1 MSALTIRLPDELQK
15 MLDELCRQQH
25 RSSSDIMRESLRRYY
40 AQEQLRQLREKLRPY
55 AEAKGIL
62 TDEDVFK
69 AVS

>member
-15 MLDELCRQQH
+15 MLDELCRRQR